1 MNSHF
6 LQNAAAQELEAAVAA
21 NHHEWMV
28 LKTEVGGGEVHQA
41 EGVTWTYAGT
51 EGEAMV
57 LFPHLGA
64 DAAGTTLD
72 AIGRFY
78 QERRPEPLVG
88 CWSLDPP
95 EPADLEIRL
104 LARGWQLGWQPR
116 WLWLDL
122 EKLNAGHPRPAGL
135 TVAPVEDEAL
145 WDAPRLP
152 YYNRAAAAL
161 THALTQREPQRV
173 WHFAAWLDGKP
184 VGHSTLCVTT
194 GPLGV
199 GGLYDIGV
207 VPEARGRG
215 IGKAVTLAA
224 CQQARAL
231 GCRHVL
237 LNGTG
242 ERMYGQ
248 VGFVGL
254 GWGRTWWLD
263 ARRLARRP
271 PDPTQVALV
280 EAVGRGDLAALDAL
294 VPHVTAELLNA
305 PLTND
310 MTLREVAAHA
320 EQPAAADWLAAHG
333 AGSAV

>member
-1 MNSHF
+1 MNEPF
-6 LQNAAAQELEAAVAA
+6 LQNATSEQLEAAVAA
-21 NHHEWMV
+21 NHQEWMV
-28 LKTEVGGGEVHQA
+28 SLAEAAGGEVHQA
-41 EGVTWTYAGT
+41 EGVTWTYAGPR
-51 EGEAMV
+51 GEAMV
-57 LFPHLGA
+57 LFPRLPTS
-64 DAAGTTLD
+64 AAAETLD
-72 AIGRFY
+72 AITRFF
-78 QERRPEPLVG
+78 QERLPEPLVG

-95 EPADLEIRL
+95 EPGDLEIRL

-122 EKLNAGHPRPAGL
+122 EKLNAGHSRPAGL
-135 TVAPVEDEAL
+135 TIAPVEDEAL
-145 WDAPRLP
+145 GDAPRLP
-152 YYNRAAAAL
+152 YYSRASAAL
-161 THALTQREPQRV
+161 KHALARRQPQRV
-173 WHFAAWLDGKP
+173 WQFAAWLDGRP

-207 VPEARGRG
+207 APEARGRG

-224 CQQARAL
+224 CEQARRL

-242 ERMYGQ
+242 ERLYEQ
-248 VGFVGL
+248 LGFVGL

-271 PDPTQVALV
+271 PGPTEVALV
-280 EAVGRGDLAALDAL
+280 EAVGRGDMGALDAL
-294 VPHVTAELLNA
+294 APHVTAELLNA

-310 MTLREVAAHA
+310 MTLMEVAAHA
-320 EQPAAADWLAAHG
+320 EQPAAAEWLAVHG
-333 AGSAV
+333 AGRAA